1 MFLLLDEL
9 SVVDCAMCMMMV
21 IKEDCLDLG
30 LQDLV
35 LIIILL
41 VLINCILID
50 IVSSDIE
57 RRIGTSRTSFKQLGW
72 RCYRDSL
79 WLLLSPL
86 RFLVFGALF
95 DSIALFGLLWSDLGE
110 DLINF

>member
-9 SVVDCAMCMMMV
+9 SVVDWAISMMMV

-35 LIIILL
+35 LL

-50 IVSSDIE
+50 IMSSYIE
-57 RRIGTSRTSFKQLGW
+57 WRIGTSRSSFKQLR
-72 RCYRDSL
+72 RCYGDSL
-79 WLLLSPL
+79 RLLLSPL
-86 RFLVFGALF
+86 RFLVFAALF
-95 DSIALFGLLWSDLGE
+95 DSIALFGLLRSDLGE

>member
-9 SVVDCAMCMMMV
+9 SVVDWAISMMMV

-35 LIIILL
+35 LL

-50 IVSSDIE
+50 IMSSYIE
-57 RRIGTSRTSFKQLGW
+57 WRIGTSRSSLYIIIYQLG

-86 RFLVFGALF
+86 RF
-95 DSIALFGLLWSDLGE
+95 
-110 DLINF
+110 

>member
-21 IKEDCLDLG
+21 IKEDCLDLR

-35 LIIILL
+35 LL

-57 RRIGTSRTSFKQLGW
+57 WRIGTGRTSFKQLGW

-86 RFLVFGALF
+86 RFLVFGALL
-95 DSIALFGLLWSDLGE
+95 DSIALFGLLWSDLRE
-110 DLINF
+110 DLIDL

>member
-9 SVVDCAMCMMMV
+9 SVIDCAVRMIMV

-30 LQDLV
+30 LQDL
-35 LIIILL
+35 ILL
-41 VLINCILID
+41 LLINCILID
-50 IVSSDIE
+50 IMCSDIE
-57 RRIGTSRTSFKQLGW
+57 WRTGTSRTSFKQLCW

-86 RFLVFGALF
+86 SFLVFGALF
-95 DSIALFGLLWSDLGE
+95 DSIALFGLLRSSLSE